1 MDSSQFLLH
10 QPKNVK
16 KKSLLRTL
24 QTLGSIPD
32 WKSEEPQQDSDSET
46 EGAPALKKKR
56 KKKRSKRR
64 KPLESGGEQPDD
76 ADVQDAG
83 RSLVEG
89 EPEAKKKKKKKSNK
103 DGE

>member
-1 MDSSQFLLH
+1 MKSEFLLK
-10 QPKNVK
+10 QPKTVK

-32 WKSEEPQQDSDSET
+32 WKSEDHQQDSDSET
-46 EGAPALKKKR
+46 EGAPAHKKKR

-64 KPLESGGEQPDD
+64 KPLESAGEQPDD
-76 ADVQDAG
+76 ADNATSV
-83 RSLVEG
+83 VE
-89 EPEAKKKKKKKSNK
+89 EQPAAKKKKKLNK